1 MSSSSSMPPEASNL
15 FSGLKERLYTEELL
29 RKVKSKK
36 ILRVTLESHDALAV
50 LNIPEP
56 DGLVTACAGDNRHR
70 MRSEDI
76 LCAAL
81 PMRLER
87 VIVPLYVVN

>member
-1 MSSSSSMPPEASNL
+1 MPPEASNL

-50 LNIPEP
+50 LNIPEH
-56 DGLVTACAGDNRHR
+56 NWHR